1 VQSILELSNEKDSL
15 NAEIN
20 DTNAR
25 IDELVKEN
33 NTKSGSIAELIGE
46 RDGLLREIEMEEDET
61 RGKLQEMQNSF
72 AQIV

>member
-1 VQSILELSNEKDSL
+1 MQSILELSNEKDSL